1 MSRLSSVQNTLAN
14 ANIPGILALA
24 AGKSREVVT
33 AGLLPAATQGS
44 QWVAANPGTV
54 VAYGAAGGAGL
65 VCLAVPALVV
75 APVLGAI
82 GFTEAGVVAGSVA
95 AGVQSGIGSVVAP
108 SVFSVLQSAAAGGYG
123 VATVYPAVQVA
134 GGAIISSV
142 AAVAGHVFK

>member
-1 MSRLSSVQNTLAN
+1 MSLLSSARNTLAN
-14 ANIPGILALA
+14 ANIPGILAVA
-24 AGKSREVVT
+24 AEKSREVVT

-82 GFTEAGVVAGSVA
+82 GFTEAGVVAGKFVLYSLV
-95 AGVQSGIGSVVAP
+95 SGYKSCLPVSII
-108 SVFSVLQSAAAGGYG
+108 
-123 VATVYPAVQVA
+123 TQVD
-134 GGAIISSV
+134 
-142 AAVAGHVFK
+142 HFYYRFRCCRRPERYR